1 MTAVPAPLVRESAE
15 PPAPTPAPIT
25 CAGIAAHESGVRYIR
40 LDPDTLRPYVGILG
54 VLIGAIL
61 SFTGSRI
68 TTFGLADLRGGLHFG
83 FDEGAWMTTSFGV
96 GQMLVGV
103 ACPYLGAIFSVRR
116 ILLYGMALLFIA
128 ALLGPLSPNL
138 TAFLTA
144 QFLAGVGTGTFI
156 PLTIGFIVRNLPQ
169 RLVVYG
175 LAVYA
180 MNSELSQ
187 NVSASLEGWYTE
199 NFSWRWIQWQF
210 CIAVPVMFACIW
222 YGAPREKINLN
233 LLRDLDWPGLA
244 YSGIGF
250 SLLYAGLDQGNRLDW
265 VNNGLVNG
273 LLLSGTLLTLAF
285 VVRELIIDKPF
296 LNLRLLAKEGIVPIL
311 LILAGFRFI
320 ILSTAY
326 IIPTYLQVVQD
337 YRELQVGAVLL
348 WIALPQFLIVLPLGW
363 LLSRIDARWILATG
377 AILIG
382 VACLMAT
389 LLTQDWATDDFL
401 PSQILQAIGQ
411 SFALT
416 AVVVLAVKS
425 MNPADV
431 LTIGT
436 LFQTVRLFGGEIG
449 TAFMQ
454 TFVRVREQVHSN
466 LIGLHVDSLGVQTAD
481 RLAAYR
487 NAMIAHS
494 SDVGVAAERATS
506 LLGSAVAKQAA
517 VLSYID
523 GFLAA
528 AVGAFVCL
536 MFTAL
541 LAAWLIWYTAG
552 HWDRWTGAAR
562 FESTDDAFVSGDV
575 TPLSARVSGNITE
588 MPVNDFQLVRKGD
601 LLAVIDPSDY
611 QAQLDLAKANLA
623 AAEATLANLANQRI
637 VQQSLVQQ
645 AEATIDATEADVLRY
660 QLEDK
665 RQRDLLRTGIAGTQQ
680 LVEQAD
686 DNSKRAIA
694 QRRLNEAQLDQ
705 QKAALAAIDIQ
716 EKQLKAQIKAAE
728 AQVALASDNL
738 RYTRILSPADGLVGQ
753 RQVRLG
759 QFVNV
764 GTQVIAVV
772 PLPNIWVIA
781 NYKETQMT
789 DVRLGQPARISV
801 DAFPDLKLTGHVD
814 SWSPGTGSTFALLP
828 PDNATGNFTKV
839 VQRVPVKIVL
849 DQNESLGSLVRP
861 GMSVEATIDT
871 GAAPSQGGSG
881 AAASVTPRP

>member
-1 MTAVPAPLVRESAE
+1 MTSVTAPLVA
-15 PPAPTPAPIT
+15 PGADAPAPAPIT
-25 CAGIAAHESGVRYIR
+25 CAGIAAHASGTRYIR
-40 LDPDTLRPYVGILG
+40 LNANSLRPYIGILG

-96 GQMLVGV
+96 GQMLIGV

-116 ILLYGMALLFIA
+116 VLLHGMALLFVA
-128 ALLGPLSPNL
+128 SLLGPLSPNL

-199 NFSWRWIQWQF
+199 NLSWRWIEWQY
-210 CIAVPVMFACIW
+210 CLALPVMFACIW
-222 YGAPREKINLN
+222 YGAPREKINIA

-244 YSGIGF
+244 YSGLGF
-250 SLLYAGLDQGNRLDW
+250 ALLYAGLDQGNRLDW

-273 LLLSGTLLTLAF
+273 LLMSGGLLTLAF
-285 VVRELIIDKPF
+285 VVRELWVEKPF
-296 LNLRLLAKEGIVPIL
+296 LNLRLLTREGIVPIL

-326 IIPTYLQVVQD
+326 IIPTYLQVVQN

-363 LLSRIDARWILATG
+363 LLSRVDARWILAIG

-382 VACLMAT
+382 VACLMGT
-389 LLTQDWATDDFL
+389 GLTQDWATDDFL

-454 TFVRVREQVHSN
+454 TFVRVREQIHSN
-466 LIGLHVDSLGVQTAD
+466 LIGLHVDSLGVLTAD
-481 RLAAYR
+481 RIAAYR
-487 NAMIAHS
+487 NAMSVHS
-494 SDVGVAAERATS
+494 SDLAVAGERATS
-506 LLGSAVAKQAA
+506 LLASAVAKQAA
-517 VLSYID
+517 VLAYID

-528 AVGAFVCL
+528 AVGAFICL
-536 MFTAL
+536 L
-541 LAAWLIWYTAG
+541 LT
-552 HWDRWTGAAR
+552 
-562 FESTDDAFVSGDV
+562 S
-575 TPLSARVSGNITE
+575 
-588 MPVNDFQLVRKGD
+588 
-601 LLAVIDPSDY
+601 
-611 QAQLDLAKANLA
+611 
-623 AAEATLANLANQRI
+623 
-637 VQQSLVQQ
+637 
-645 AEATIDATEADVLRY
+645 
-660 QLEDK
+660 
-665 RQRDLLRTGIAGTQQ
+665 LLR
-680 LVEQAD
+680 
-686 DNSKRAIA
+686 
-694 QRRLNEAQLDQ
+694 RR
-705 QKAALAAIDIQ
+705 
-716 EKQLKAQIKAAE
+716 
-728 AQVALASDNL
+728 
-738 RYTRILSPADGLVGQ
+738 
-753 RQVRLG
+753 
-759 QFVNV
+759 
-764 GTQVIAVV
+764 
-772 PLPNIWVIA
+772 
-781 NYKETQMT
+781 
-789 DVRLGQPARISV
+789 
-801 DAFPDLKLTGHVD
+801 
-814 SWSPGTGSTFALLP
+814 
-828 PDNATGNFTKV
+828 
-839 VQRVPVKIVL
+839 
-849 DQNESLGSLVRP
+849 
-861 GMSVEATIDT
+861 
-871 GAAPSQGGSG
+871 
-881 AAASVTPRP
+881 